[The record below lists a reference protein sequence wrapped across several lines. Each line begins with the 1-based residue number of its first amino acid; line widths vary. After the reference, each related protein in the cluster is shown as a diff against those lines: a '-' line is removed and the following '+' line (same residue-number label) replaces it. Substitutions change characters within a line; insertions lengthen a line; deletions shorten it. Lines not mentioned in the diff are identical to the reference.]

1 MADTLIG
8 ESITNRIGHEPRTE
22 LQNSARGSLYKNSS
36 HFIHPIS
43 NANMC
48 LNILLF
54 LRLLLKFFS

>member
-1 MADTLIG
+1 MTDTPNQQQT
-8 ESITNRIGHEPRTE
+8 EYNTNPVQSCKT
-22 LQNSARGSLYKNSS
+22 LYGVRLYQKLNSS

-43 NANMC
+43 NANMR